1 MSERSNYTFGR
12 LDRSDLLDDPIA
24 FLTLWLRDAFSFG
37 VPEHTA
43 MCLSTVSSEG
53 RPSSRF
59 VLLREV
65 DPRGLTFYTNYGSRK
80 ATEIDLNPNV
90 SATIWWARMERQIRI
105 EGRAERVSREESE
118 AYFRS
123 RPRESQ
129 IASSVSPQ
137 SQVIKDRDELDAEIA
152 RLTAGY
158 EGHEVPYP
166 DYWGGYRIIPEVFE
180 FWQGRPARVHDR
192 FRYTRSGD
200 GWLIERLA
208 P

>member
-1 MSERSNYTFGR
+1 M
-12 LDRSDLLDDPIA
+12 
-24 FLTLWLRDAFSFG
+24 SFG

-43 MCLSTVSSEG
+43 MCLSTVSTEG
-53 RPSSRF
+53 CPSSRF

-65 DPRGLTFYTNYGSRK
+65 DSRGMTFYTNYGSRK
-80 ATEIDLNPNV
+80 SREIEENPNV
-90 SATIWWARMERQIRI
+90 SATFWWARLERQVRI

-137 SQVIKDRDELDAEIA
+137 SQVIDDRDALDAEIA
-152 RLTAGY
+152 RLAEEF
-158 EGHEVPYP
+158 EGCEVPYP
-166 DYWGGYRIIPEVFE
+166 EHWGGYRIVPKVIE

-200 GWLIERLA
+200 AWVIERLA